1 MTRFHLPAAAEAAAP
16 HHFIGPGEGQYNGR
30 MNRKLIAVATLFLA
44 IAAGCTKR
52 ETAQP
57 VSVKGEKVYELRGK
71 ITARDT
77 EQNAL
82 TVDHE
87 TIPGFMEAMTMS
99 YPVRGGKVEQ
109 LPAVGS
115 KITARLHVIDDG
127 YWISDVKAAP

>member
-1 MTRFHLPAAAEAAAP
+1 
-16 HHFIGPGEGQYNGR
+16 
-30 MNRKLIAVATLFLA
+30 MNLKLVAIATLSLA
-44 IAAGCTKR
+44 IATGCAKR
-52 ETAQP
+52 ETPQP

-87 TIPGFMEAMTMS
+87 AIPGFMEAMTMS

-115 KITARLHVIDDG
+115 KITARLHVTDDG
-127 YWISDVKAAP
+127 YWISDVKASP